1 MVVVAVGWGGGEV
14 VVVQVQVLVNVS
26 YSNDACEMRTMILQR
41 HVLEDEDDE
50 FAHLSVRRSLPAT
63 GANGLVCGRQWS
75 LHGGGR

>member
-1 MVVVAVGWGGGEV
+1 MVVVV

-63 GANGLVCGRQWS
+63 GDNGLM
-75 LHGGGR
+75 GGRDGSRGGR